1 MQRRGLSD
9 EFQAKHHRIS
19 SERSREFVDEAF
31 VRERGLRGIDRAP
44 STYRNR
50 RLCHDV
56 FDPKVRRSIGYVIR
70 RLGRPLVQTALNVLR
85 LPPPF
90 PRLIRHDGEE
100 EKKARRSDPSC
111 SQTYGSVRGAASDG
125 RPYRDSWTKTGLWEV
140 VRSLQATPLKLA
152 LMGRCLCSARSPY
165 AHKEVQLSRATLT

>member
-31 VRERGLRGIDRAP
+31 VRERGLRGVYRAP
-44 STYRNR
+44 GAYGNR

-70 RLGRPLVQTALNVLR
+70 RLGLPFVQTALNVLR

-90 PRLIRHDGEE
+90 PLLAQSRRANAMIPGGQSSIRIKTRAHEVA
-100 EKKARRSDPSC
+100 ARRPEMIVGD
-111 SQTYGSVRGAASDG
+111 
-125 RPYRDSWTKTGLWEV
+125 V
-140 VRSLQATPLKLA
+140 VFTR
-152 LMGRCLCSARSPY
+152 
-165 AHKEVQLSRATLT
+165 V